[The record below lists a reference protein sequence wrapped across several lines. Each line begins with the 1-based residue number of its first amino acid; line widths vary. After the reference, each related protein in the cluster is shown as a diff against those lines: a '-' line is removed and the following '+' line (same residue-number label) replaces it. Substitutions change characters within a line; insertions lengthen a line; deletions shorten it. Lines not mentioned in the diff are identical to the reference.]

1 MRRTPLLSVALLA
14 AALLAAATGA
24 AAQEPSRAH
33 MEGCIVWNTS
43 GRIAARNECSRP
55 ITILFMAFADMRVI
69 EAEMAPGGSFEV
81 AARWGESGGF
91 MFTACPA
98 GTSPSVRFS
107 MENKTA
113 IVESLYNCV
122 GRPQA

>member
-1 MRRTPLLSVALLA
+1 MMRALLLGS
-14 AALLAAATGA
+14 ALLAAATAA

-33 MEGCIVWNTS
+33 MEGCIVWNAS

-55 ITILFMAFADMRVI
+55 ITILFMAFADMRVV
-69 EAEMAPGGSFEV
+69 EAEMAPGGAFEV
-81 AARWGESGGF
+81 ATRWGESGGF

-98 GTSPSVRFS
+98 GSSPSVRFS

>member
-1 MRRTPLLSVALLA
+1 MRSLLLGS
-14 AALLAAATGA
+14 ALLAAATTA

-33 MEGCIVWNTS
+33 MEGCLVWNAS
-43 GRIAARNECSRP
+43 GRIATRNECSRP
-55 ITILFMAFADMRVI
+55 VTILFMAFGDGQVV
-69 EAEMAPGGSFEV
+69 EANVAPGGWFEV
-81 AARWGESGGF
+81 DTIWGKSGGF

-98 GTSPSVRFS
+98 GSSPSVRFS